1 MKSDTGSR
9 VRGCEQEQYVEHSN
23 AYFSEAC
30 SSLLLVFWNSKIMA
44 TEGCVGDGFYVESWE
59 VYMAEFWIEM
69 MAGERAAGAI
79 GATDW
84 TLPPI
89 CNRFLS

>member
-1 MKSDTGSR
+1 
-9 VRGCEQEQYVEHSN
+9 
-23 AYFSEAC
+23 
-30 SSLLLVFWNSKIMA
+30 MA
-44 TEGCVGDGFYVESWE
+44 TKGCVGDGFNVENWG

-84 TLPPI
+84 TPPPV

>member
-1 MKSDTGSR
+1 MLES
-9 VRGCEQEQYVEHSN
+9 
-23 AYFSEAC
+23 FAC
-30 SSLLLVFWNSKIMA
+30 FWNSKIMA
-44 TEGCVGDGFYVESWE
+44 TEGCVGDGFYVENWG